1 MAKSEKEMI
10 EKYKARMK
18 RQNEK
23 IKENYDRV
31 SATLPNGTIDRI
43 KALGLTI
50 NGVINES
57 VLAYLDCME
66 EAQAEEEQNSAETA
80 EIQDSAPDT
89 EAAELPPVEPETS
102 EPFNPLPDAETPV
115 STPENGLKPLTIEDI
130 QAMLDNRKADEIR
143 REKERQERKEQEE
156 QEEQER
162 RKLLANPEYA
172 ATYAQ
177 LMAMETAEKEKK
189 RAETLTRARLETI

>member
-1 MAKSEKEMI
+1 MATSKAHIRATAKYEKNNYF
-10 EKYKARMK
+10 KTLVRFK
-18 RQNEK
+18 
-23 IKENYDRV
+23 KEDEERIRNAAGD
-31 SATLPNGTIDRI
+31 SLNGFIVKCVLD
-43 KALGLTI
+43 KL
-50 NGVINES
+50 NSKES
-57 VLAYLDCME
+57 TEVAD
-66 EAQAEEEQNSAETA
+66 TT
-80 EIQDSAPDT
+80 PDT
-89 EAAELPPVEPETS
+89 EAAEINPVEPETPES
-102 EPFNPLPDAETPV
+102 TNPIPDAETPD

-143 REKERQERKEQEE
+143 REKERQERKE

>member
-1 MAKSEKEMI
+1 MATSKAHIRATAKYEKNNYF
-10 EKYKARMK
+10 KTLVRFK
-18 RQNEK
+18 
-23 IKENYDRV
+23 KEDEERIRNAAGD
-31 SATLPNGTIDRI
+31 SLNGFIVKCVLD
-43 KALGLTI
+43 KL
-50 NGVINES
+50 NGEES
-57 VLAYLDCME
+57 TEVAD
-66 EAQAEEEQNSAETA
+66 TT
-80 EIQDSAPDT
+80 PDT
-89 EAAELPPVEPETS
+89 EAAEIAPVEPKKP
-102 EPFNPLPDAETPV
+102 EPPKPLPDTE
-115 STPENGLKPLTIEDI
+115 TPENGLKQLTIEDI

-143 REKERQERKEQEE
+143 REKERQERKE

>member
-66 EAQAEEEQNSAETA
+66 EAQAEEEQNSAKSA
-80 EIQDSAPDT
+80 KIQDSSPDT
-89 EAAELPPVEPETS
+89 EAAEI
-102 EPFNPLPDAETPV
+102 TPRRAGNV
-115 STPENGLKPLTIEDI
+115 RIVQSPTRCENTP
-130 QAMLDNRKADEIR
+130 QHARK
-143 REKERQERKEQEE
+143 
-156 QEEQER
+156 
-162 RKLLANPEYA
+162 
-172 ATYAQ
+172 
-177 LMAMETAEKEKK
+177 
-189 RAETLTRARLETI
+189 RLETADY

>member
-1 MAKSEKEMI
+1 MATSKAHIRATAKYEKNNYFKTLVRFKKEDEERI
-10 EKYKARMK
+10 RNAAGDSLNGFIVKCVLDKLN
-18 RQNEK
+18 NE
-23 IKENYDRV
+23 ESTEAAD
-31 SATLPNGTIDRI
+31 TI
-43 KALGLTI
+43 
-50 NGVINES
+50 
-57 VLAYLDCME
+57 
-66 EAQAEEEQNSAETA
+66 
-80 EIQDSAPDT
+80 PDT
-89 EAAELPPVEPETS
+89 EAAEIAPVEQKTPEPTK
-102 EPFNPLPDAETPV
+102 PLPDAETP
-115 STPENGLKPLTIEDI
+115 EIGLKPLTIEDI

-143 REKERQERKEQEE
+143 KEKERQERKE

>member
-66 EAQAEEEQNSAETA
+66 EAQAEEEQ
-80 EIQDSAPDT
+80 
-89 EAAELPPVEPETS
+89 
-102 EPFNPLPDAETPV
+102 
-115 STPENGLKPLTIEDI
+115 
-130 QAMLDNRKADEIR
+130 
-143 REKERQERKEQEE
+143 
-156 QEEQER
+156 EEQER

-189 RAETLTRARLETI
+189 RAEMLTRARLETL

>member
-66 EAQAEEEQNSAETA
+66 EAQAEEEQNSAESA
-80 EIQDSAPDT
+80 EMQDSTPDT
-89 EAAELPPVEPETS
+89 EAAEIAPVEPETS
-102 EPFNPLPDAETPV
+102 EPTNPLPDAETPD

-130 QAMLDNRKADEIR
+130 QAMFDNRKTDEIR
-143 REKERQERKEQEE
+143 QEEERQERKE

-189 RAETLTRARLETI
+189 RAEMLTRARLETL

>member
-1 MAKSEKEMI
+1 MATSKAHIRATAKYEKNNYFKTLVRFKKEDEERI
-10 EKYKARMK
+10 RNAAGDSLNGFIVKCVLDKLN
-18 RQNEK
+18 NE
-23 IKENYDRV
+23 
-31 SATLPNGTIDRI
+31 
-43 KALGLTI
+43 
-50 NGVINES
+50 ES
-57 VLAYLDCME
+57 TEVAD
-66 EAQAEEEQNSAETA
+66 T
-80 EIQDSAPDT
+80 APDT
-89 EAAELPPVEPETS
+89 EAAEITPVEPETPES
-102 EPFNPLPDAETPV
+102 TNPLPDAETPV

-156 QEEQER
+156 QER

-189 RAETLTRARLETI
+189 RAEILTRARLETI

>member
-1 MAKSEKEMI
+1 MPKNDKEML
-10 EKYKARMK
+10 ENLKARIK
-18 RQNEK
+18 KQNEK
-23 IKENYDRV
+23 AKENWDTV
-31 SATLPNGTIDRI
+31 SCRLPKGTKERI

-66 EAQAEEEQNSAETA
+66 EAQAEEEQNAADSAE
-80 EIQDSAPDT
+80 I
-89 EAAELPPVEPETS
+89 
-102 EPFNPLPDAETPV
+102 
-115 STPENGLKPLTIEDI
+115 
-130 QAMLDNRKADEIR
+130 
-143 REKERQERKEQEE
+143 QERKER
-156 QEEQER
+156 EEQER

-189 RAETLTRARLETI
+189 RAEMLTRARLETL

>member
-66 EAQAEEEQNSAETA
+66 EARAEEEQNNAETA
-80 EIQDSAPDT
+80 EIQDSHQIQKQLR
-89 EAAELPPVEPETS
+89 LP
-102 EPFNPLPDAETPV
+102 L
-115 STPENGLKPLTIEDI
+115 
-130 QAMLDNRKADEIR
+130 
-143 REKERQERKEQEE
+143 
-156 QEEQER
+156 
-162 RKLLANPEYA
+162 
-172 ATYAQ
+172 
-177 LMAMETAEKEKK
+177 
-189 RAETLTRARLETI
+189 

>member
-89 EAAELPPVEPETS
+89 EAAELPPVETETPE
-102 EPFNPLPDAETPV
+102 PPKPLPDAETP
-115 STPENGLKPLTIEDI
+115 ENVLKPLTIEDI

-143 REKERQERKEQEE
+143 REKERQERKE

-189 RAETLTRARLETI
+189 RAETLARARLETI

>member
-1 MAKSEKEMI
+1 
-10 EKYKARMK
+10 MK
-18 RQNEK
+18 RTTILERIRNAAGDSLNGFIVKCVLDKLNGE
-23 IKENYDRV
+23 ESTEV
-31 SATLPNGTIDRI
+31 SDTT
-43 KALGLTI
+43 
-50 NGVINES
+50 
-57 VLAYLDCME
+57 
-66 EAQAEEEQNSAETA
+66 
-80 EIQDSAPDT
+80 PDT
-89 EAAELPPVEPETS
+89 EAAEIAPVEPKKP
-102 EPFNPLPDAETPV
+102 EPPKPLPDTE
-115 STPENGLKPLTIEDI
+115 TPENGLKPLTIEDI

-143 REKERQERKEQEE
+143 REKERQERKE

>member
-66 EAQAEEEQNSAETA
+66 EAQAEEEQNNAETA
-80 EIQDSAPDT
+80 EIQDSTPDT
-89 EAAELPPVEPETS
+89 EAVEIAPVEPETS
-102 EPFNPLPDAETPV
+102 EPLIPYP
-115 STPENGLKPLTIEDI
+115 
-130 QAMLDNRKADEIR
+130 MRKH
-143 REKERQERKEQEE
+143 
-156 QEEQER
+156 
-162 RKLLANPEYA
+162 P
-172 ATYAQ
+172 
-177 LMAMETAEKEKK
+177 TARPKT
-189 RAETLTRARLETI
+189 A